1 MQFMILRKADR
12 NTEAG
17 ALPNQ
22 ELLAAMGQYM
32 EDMARAGILLA
43 GEGLRPTS
51 EGVRVKFSRGKPT
64 VTDGPFAE
72 AKELIA
78 GWSII
83 QVNSMEEAIEW
94 VKRWPRIDGDGGVE
108 LEIRRLYEAD
118 DFGAEFTPELRE
130 KEERLRARVAGSQQ
144 R

>member
-1 MQFMILRKADR
+1 MRFMILRKADP

>member
-1 MQFMILRKADR
+1 MRFMILRKADP

-94 VKRWPRIDGDGGVE
+94 
-108 LEIRRLYEAD
+108 
-118 DFGAEFTPELRE
+118 
-130 KEERLRARVAGSQQ
+130 
-144 R
+144 

>member
-1 MQFMILRKADR
+1 MRFMILRKADR

-51 EGVRVKFSRGKPT
+51 EGVRVKFSRGKPHRDRRT
-64 VTDGPFAE
+64 VRGGE
-72 AKELIA
+72 
-78 GWSII
+78 G
-83 QVNSMEEAIEW
+83 
-94 VKRWPRIDGDGGVE
+94 ID
-108 LEIRRLYEAD
+108 RRLEHHPGELDGRGDRMGEALAQD
-118 DFGAEFTPELRE
+118 R
-130 KEERLRARVAGSQQ
+130 R
-144 R
+144 

>member
-1 MQFMILRKADR
+1 MRFMILRKADP

-32 EDMARAGILLA
+32 EGMARAGILLA
-43 GEGLRPTS
+43 GEGLQPTS

-72 AKELIA
+72 AKELVA
-78 GWSII
+78 GWCLI
-83 QVNSMEEAIEW
+83 QVDSMEEAIEW
-94 VKRWPRIDGDGGVE
+94 VKRWPNIDGDGGVE

-118 DFGAEFTPELRE
+118 DFGAEFTAELRE
-130 KEERLRARVAGSQQ
+130 KEERIRAQVAGSHQ

>member
-1 MQFMILRKADR
+1 MRFMILRKADR

-51 EGVRVKFSRGKPT
+51 EGVRIKFSRGKPT

>member
-1 MQFMILRKADR
+1 MRFMILRKADP

-108 LEIRRLYEAD
+108 LEIRQLYEAD

>member
-1 MQFMILRKADR
+1 MRFMILRKADK

-17 ALPNQ
+17 CLPD
-22 ELLAAMGQYM
+22 EKLLAAMGQYM
-32 EDMARAGILLA
+32 EDMAKAGVLLG

-51 EGVRVKFSRGKPT
+51 EGVRVKFSRGKPN

-78 GWSII
+78 GWGLI
-83 QVNSMEEAIEW
+83 QVNSMEEAIAW
-94 VKRWPRIDGDGGVE
+94 VKRWPTLDADGEVE
-108 LEIRRLYEAD
+108 LEVRRLYEAD
-118 DFGAEFTPELRE
+118 DFGPEFTPELRE
-130 KEERLRARVAGSQQ
+130 QEERLRAQVANSQP

>member
-1 MQFMILRKADR
+1 
-12 NTEAG
+12 
-17 ALPNQ
+17 
-22 ELLAAMGQYM
+22 M

-51 EGVRVKFSRGKPT
+51 EGVRIKFSRGKPT

-94 VKRWPRIDGDGGVE
+94 VKRWPRIDGDGEVE

>member
-1 MQFMILRKADR
+1 MRFMILRKADP

-94 VKRWPRIDGDGGVE
+94 VKRWPRIDGDGEVE

-130 KEERLRARVAGSQQ
+130 KEERVRAQVAGSQQ